1 MREPLALPGNGSQH
15 VMGEGR
21 DATRPGGARADL
33 PPHGVRPLGVDDIP
47 ALLALAREAIPD
59 TMAARLGP
67 SFADR
72 YHRALL
78 DEPALHLDGYFWDGE
93 LLGFI
98 VYSHDVR
105 ESLRSA
111 FRRHAL
117 TFAWAL
123 LLALLSPS
131 RLAFVLRIAGSVLG
145 RMPEPG
151 MDIRAE
157 LLTIAVRRG
166 ARGGGNLR
174 KAAGINV
181 PHALISR
188 AFDYLRARA
197 VTEVKVF
204 CKPEAIDPAAN
215 GFVRKEGFELRGSVV
230 RWGITTNLYVK
241 PLAPLATG
249 SDS

>member
-1 MREPLALPGNGSQH
+1 MTHRRPKPEKPAWEPPASAAP
-15 VMGEGR
+15 
-21 DATRPGGARADL
+21 DAQI

-67 SFADR
+67 SFAER

-78 DEPALHLDGYFWDGE
+78 DEPDLHLDGYFWDGK

-98 VYSHDVR
+98 VYTHDVHA
-105 ESLRSA
+105 SLRSA

-117 TFAWAL
+117 TFAVAL
-123 LLALLSPS
+123 VFALLSPS

-145 RMPEPG
+145 RLPEPG
-151 MDIRAE
+151 MEIRAE

-166 ARGGGNLR
+166 ARGNGELR
-174 KAAGINV
+174 RALGINV
-181 PHALISR
+181 PNALITR
-188 AFDYLRARA
+188 AFDYLRGRG
-197 VTEVKVF
+197 VTEAKVF
-204 CKPEAIDPAAN
+204 CKPVELDPAAN
-215 GFVRKEGFELRGSVV
+215 GFVRKEGFELRGQVV

-241 PLAPLATG
+241 RLEPIARGGVA
-249 SDS
+249 

>member
-1 MREPLALPGNGSQH
+1 MEPSPTAPVSLA
-15 VMGEGR
+15 
-21 DATRPGGARADL
+21 DT

-78 DEPALHLDGYFWDGE
+78 DEPDLHLDGFFWGDE

-98 VYSHDVR
+98 VYTHDVR
-105 ESLRSA
+105 ASLRSA

-117 TFAWAL
+117 TFA
-123 LLALLSPS
+123 LALLFALMSPT
-131 RLAFVLRIAGSVLG
+131 RLAFVLRIGASVLG
-145 RMPEPG
+145 RAPEPG
-151 MDIRAE
+151 MDIKAE

-166 ARGGGNLR
+166 ARGDGALR
-174 KAAGINV
+174 RAMGINV
-181 PHALISR
+181 PKALITR
-188 AFDYLRARA
+188 AFDYLRARG
-197 VTEVKVF
+197 VPDVKVF
-204 CKPEAIDPAAN
+204 CKPIEQDPAAN
-215 GFVRKEGFELRGSVV
+215 GFVRKEGFELRGQVV

-241 PLAPLATG
+241 QLQPLARGLT
-249 SDS
+249 